1 LLLLGTTNAALTDN
15 LVSYYNFDEASGN
28 LIDQKGNNDGT
39 NTGADYGYDGII
51 IDSYNFN
58 GTSDYVEIADS
69 AELDLS
75 GNFAI
80 GGWFKVEGNG
90 GGSVPGSAISK
101 WWDGTTRAFDLRIN
115 QASIS
120 FDWRPSGAGAD
131 SIVEKTGLSLNNG
144 SFHYI
149 AIVYADTKMIIY
161 LDGTNVAETTAS
173 SINQNNANIRLGA
186 YSHTSS
192 TGFFDGRVD
201 ELGFWDR
208 TLTSDEITE
217 LYNSGDGSTYPF
229 IESVNANFGYVID
242 KTNAQVI
249 LTDTSTTF
257 GAISITSW
265 SWKINDSI
273 VSTDQNFSYNTTQL
287 QDINACLTIDNNDD
301 TFTDTKCVLFNTGDW
316 TPPETSFSSS
326 QVTGT
331 TNQEI
336 ILTCTDN
343 IACKSINYK
352 INEEDW
358 NNYTI
363 GDNPL
368 EIIYEGAGDHNIQYY
383 STDNAD
389 NNETTK
395 TSQFPIIRSTT
406 DQTNSR
412 IQLLSIPKY
421 NNEIITTWKWIINGT
436 DLTGT
441 TDQNRYFY
449 TNANLDLN
457 ACATLNSTYTNCQS
471 VTTWDTV
478 NPTIDINISNTSFGF
493 VNNFSI
499 DWNMACYDNFTP
511 VNYKI
516 TWLNDG
522 TTTTLYNS
530 NDANA
535 SVYGSSLDLNQGQAA
550 KLTFTCTDDY
560 GNNAIYTSSSLYA
573 ASFSLINE
581 NTGVKLTWTD
591 LNREFTIV
599 KVYTLDGNYSYD
611 FNATVTSDVNFFS
624 PEQDLWFEFG
634 YTDGTK
640 INRQIN
646 FSILEDQSIRVC
658 APFYQTFY
666 QQRFVA
672 NSAKTIIVKNN
683 VSDCYIIAGTLAYV
697 YDTGYSITTYT
708 IPKPYY
714 LYTYS
719 NGIKTYLALLDG
731 GVPTAYNIDAIEFS
745 RSTFTLAVGQDTVA
759 FQPVLSTGGIYDT
772 NTIQIYYSAYLQ
784 NNDNLKMQIYNGTTL
799 LWEYT
804 EHESPNEILVNYY
817 WGTNDINADTV
828 LELRLTKTVDGE
840 NTVISFYFNSMGT
853 AYQNN
858 VSNAWAAIVAV
869 IFFLFG
875 ITLVRVNAVFG
886 IFGIIVGIISLF
898 LVSLATGAWWI
909 NLLAGAF
916 IILILYIVLMTKQT
930 GGSFA

>member
-1 LLLLGTTNAALTDN
+1 MKYKSILILFILLFLIGNIFAETINAYDGFEDGDYTTNPTWT
-15 LVSYYNFDEASGN
+15 LVGGN
-28 LIDQKGNNDGT
+28 PIVT
-39 NTGADYGYDGII
+39 NTIKHTGTYGLKSNLNESISI
-51 IDSYNFN
+51 NFN
-58 GTSDYVEIADS
+58 GITDFS
-69 AELDLS
+69 AWVAGSTDRAASELKILETA
-75 GNFAI
+75 NTA
-80 GGWFKVEGNG
+80 N
-90 GGSVPGSAISK
+90 SVNIYAYNYGAGYIVKRLVDGSAADLGLISVNVWYK
-101 WWDGTTRAFDLRIN
+101 YRIVIN
-115 QASIS
+115 T
-120 FDWRPSGAGAD
+120 
-131 SIVEKTGLSLNNG
+131 V
-144 SFHYI
+144 
-149 AIVYADTKMIIY
+149 ADTVSFYVYNSTEELLYFEENIA
-161 LDGTNVAETTAS
+161 GTNVALFDKITLNQVGSAEKYAYFDDVKYSTINVGITTDFDYIVNKTTTNIDFNDT
-173 SINQNNANIRLGA
+173 SIA
-186 YSHTSS
+186 
-192 TGFFDGRVD
+192 
-201 ELGFWDR
+201 
-208 TLTSDEITE
+208 
-217 LYNSGDGSTYPF
+217 
-229 IESVNANFGYVID
+229 
-242 KTNAQVI
+242 I
-249 LTDTSTTF
+249 LTTID
-257 GAISITSW
+257 GW

-316 TPPETSFSSS
+316 EAPTTTFSSH

-331 TNQEI
+331 TDQNI
-336 ILTCTDN
+336 TLTCTDN
-343 IACKSINYK
+343 NSDCKYINYNIDSNGWIQK
-352 INEEDW
+352 T
-358 NNYTI
+358 YTDANRI
-363 GDNPL
+363 FTYPG
-368 EIIYEGAGDHNIQYY
+368 GGVHSIQYY
-383 STDNAD
+383 STDNAN

-535 SVYGSSLDLNQGQAA
+535 SVYGSSLDLNKGQAA